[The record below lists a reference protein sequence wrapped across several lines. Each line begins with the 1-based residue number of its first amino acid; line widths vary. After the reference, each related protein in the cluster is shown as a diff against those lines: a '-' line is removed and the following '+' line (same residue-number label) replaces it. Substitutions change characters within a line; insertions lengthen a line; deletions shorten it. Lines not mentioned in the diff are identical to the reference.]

1 LEEGSSSLEPDSS
14 LVVLAAGFFSEQL
27 GFYIVSFCSLGLLLL
42 FSALAS
48 AAEVAFFSLSS
59 DDLVRFK
66 AQDDQRLQQIVQ
78 MRQRPQRLLATILIL
93 NNFINVSIVMLSTYI
108 TWELLGSNQMQGL
121 VVGILSLLV
130 TFLIVFFGEVTPKV
144 YATQNAEKVAVSTLF
159 LLRSA
164 EWIFY
169 PFSSLLM
176 QIGNFLEDRIERKG
190 YAITQDAIKHAIE
203 ITTSSTTNEE
213 EKAIYDRIIA
223 FGNLTVRQVM
233 RSRLEIEGFEIEG
246 DFHELMDRINK
257 LGYSRLPIYRETI
270 DKIEGILYVKNLLPF
285 TQEDENFEWQKFIKP
300 ALFVPE
306 NKKIDDLLKDF
317 QLKRVHMAIV
327 VDEYGGTS
335 GLVTLEDI
343 IEEIVGDIND
353 EFDEE
358 KEKYVKINENTYIF
372 EANISLN
379 DFCKI
384 VEVPISLFETVK
396 GESESLAGL
405 LLEINS
411 NLPKLGEVIDFQQFK
426 FSIVAVDKKRIKKVK
441 VQII

>member
-1 LEEGSSSLEPDSS
+1 MEEGSNSFEPDSS
-14 LVVLAAGFFSEQL
+14 LVVLAAGFVPEQL
-27 GFYIVSFCSLGLLLL
+27 GFYIISFFSLGLLLL
-42 FSALAS
+42 FSALVSAS
-48 AAEVAFFSLSS
+48 EVAFFSLSS

-66 AQDDQRLQQIVQ
+66 AQDDKRLQQIVL

-108 TWELLGSNQMQGL
+108 TWELLGSNQMQGI
-121 VVGILSLLV
+121 VVGLLSLLV

-144 YATQNAEKVAVSTLF
+144 YAAQNAEKVAVNTLF

-164 EWIFY
+164 ERIFY

-176 QIGNFLEDRIERKG
+176 QIGNFLEDRIERKR
-190 YAITQDAIKHAIE
+190 YAITQDSIKHAVE

-223 FGNLTVRQVM
+223 FGNLTVKQVM

-317 QLKRVHMAIV
+317 QLKRIHMAIV

-358 KEKYVKINENTYIF
+358 KEKYVRLNENTYVF

-384 VEVPISLFETVK
+384 IEVPISVFEAVK

-411 NLPKLGEVIDFQQFK
+411 DLPKLGEVIDFQQFK

>member
-1 LEEGSSSLEPDSS
+1 MEEGSSSLEPDSS

>member
-1 LEEGSSSLEPDSS
+1 MEEGSSSIEPDS
-14 LVVLAAGFFSEQL
+14 LIMVAAAMMPEQL
-27 GFYIVSFCSLGLLLL
+27 GFYIALFCSLVLLLL
-42 FSALAS
+42 FSALTSAS
-48 AAEVAFFSLSS
+48 EVAFFSLTS

-66 AQDDQRLQQIVQ
+66 AQDDSRLHQIVA

-93 NNFINVSIVMLSTYI
+93 NNFINVAIVMLSTFI
-108 TWELLGSNQMQGL
+108 TWELLGSNQIQGL
-121 VVGILSLLV
+121 VVGALSLLV

-144 YATQNAEKVAVSTLF
+144 YATQNAEKVATSTLF
-159 LLRSA
+159 LLRGA
-164 EWIFY
+164 EWFFY

-176 QIGNFLEDRIERKG
+176 QIGNFVEDRIERKG
-190 YAITQDAIKHAIE
+190 YAITQDSIKHAVE
-203 ITTSSTTNEE
+203 ITTSSTTNED
-213 EKAIYDRIIA
+213 EKAIYDRIIT

-233 RSRLEIEGFEIEG
+233 RSRLEMEGFEIEG
-246 DFHELMDRINK
+246 DFHELMNRINK

-270 DKIEGILYVKNLLPF
+270 DKIEGVLYIKNLLPF
-285 TQEDENFEWQKFIKP
+285 TQEGENFEWQKFIKP
-300 ALFVPE
+300 ALFIPE

-317 QLKRVHMAIV
+317 QLKRIHMAIV

-358 KEKYVKINENTYIF
+358 KEKYVKLNENTYIF

-384 VEVPISLFETVK
+384 VEVPIGLFETVK

-411 NLPKLGEVIDFQQFK
+411 NLPRLGEVIDFQQFK